1 MALAEGLSLGLAT
14 GVSCLAS
21 CGPVYAA
28 YLFSEKRSGR
38 QSLLVLLTLNL
49 GRFAAYVCFG
59 AVIGMLGGSIPS
71 GIRIPLSFAGYILF
85 SIFLLISTLRVNKK
99 CGGCGVSR
107 WTKFT
112 GSPFLL
118 GILTGFSL
126 CPAFLIA
133 LTSAFDA
140 GGALSGALLFAG
152 FFFGTT
158 VYMLPLSI
166 AGLFTARKWF
176 TAAARVLAVFV
187 AVYFMV
193 IGIRGLAAYYSQPA
207 DPLLVEP
214 QNDRSGVWSATD
226 QDTLYLLTFT
236 GMAGDRGL
244 ELAEDLSGAEMP
256 PMVVV
261 SADTTD
267 WLEALGRIPELSG
280 VIGPWWF
287 DHRSEAVLSDWQQQ
301 AVLEAEARRF
311 RLFAVEY
318 EPYDTERSGIVFQY
332 VTGFGYRCEP
342 DSGFSYLIRA
352 DLECVSSD
360 CSTCPAL
367 GGY

>member
-1 MALAEGLSLGLAT
+1 VALAEGLSLGLAT

-59 AVIGMLGGSIPS
+59 AIIGMLGGSIPS
-71 GIRIPLSFAGYILF
+71 SVRIPLSFAGYILF
-85 SIFLLISTLRVNKK
+85 SIFLLVSTLRVNKK

-118 GILTGFSL
+118 GILTGFSI

-140 GGALSGALLFAG
+140 GGALNGALLFAG

-158 VYMLPLSI
+158 VYMLPLSV
-166 AGLFTARKWF
+166 AGLFTAKKWF
-176 TAAARVLAVFV
+176 TMAARILAVFV

-193 IGIRGLAAYYSQPA
+193 IGVRGIAGYYQAPA
-207 DPLLVEP
+207 DPRQVGTTEDP
-214 QNDRSGVWSATD
+214 GVWNAMS
-226 QDTLYLLTFT
+226 QDSLYLLVFT

-244 ELAEDLSGAEMP
+244 DLAADLAGAEMP
-256 PMVVV
+256 PLVIIE
-261 SADTTD
+261 ADSSN
-267 WLEALGRIPELSG
+267 WGEALERIPELSG

-287 DHRSEAVLSDWQQQ
+287 DARSEAVLSQWQQL
-301 AVLEAEARRF
+301 AVSAADARRF
-311 RLFAVEY
+311 RMFAVAY
-318 EPYDTERSGIVFQY
+318 EPYDLERAGVVFQY
-332 VTGFGYRCEP
+332 MSGFGYRCEP
-342 DSGFSYLIRA
+342 DSGFSFLVRA

-367 GGY
+367 GNY

>member
-1 MALAEGLSLGLAT
+1 MAIAEGLSLGLAT

-49 GRFAAYVCFG
+49 GRFAAYVSFG
-59 AVIGMLGGSIPS
+59 AIIGLLGGTIPS
-71 GIRIPLSFAGYILF
+71 SVRIPLSFAGYILF
-85 SIFLLISTLRVNKK
+85 SIFLLASTLRVNRK

-107 WTKFT
+107 WTRFT

-118 GILTGFSL
+118 GILTGFSV

-166 AGLFTARKWF
+166 AGLFTAKKWF
-176 TAAARVLAVFV
+176 TGAARILAVFV

-193 IGIRGLAAYYSQPA
+193 TGVRGLARHYSAPP
-207 DPLLVEP
+207 DPRQVESSDDP
-214 QNDRSGVWSATD
+214 GVWHAMN
-226 QDTLYLLTFT
+226 QDSLYLLVFT
-236 GMAGDRGL
+236 DLQGDRGL
-244 ELAEDLSGAEMP
+244 ELASDLADADMP
-256 PMVVV
+256 PLVVIE
-261 SADTTD
+261 TD
-267 WLEALGRIPELSG
+267 SVHWGEALGRIPGLSG
-280 VIGPWWF
+280 VIAPWWF
-287 DHRSEAVLSDWQQQ
+287 DPRSEAVLSQWQRQ
-301 AVLEAEARRF
+301 AVEAADAAGF

-318 EPYDTERSGIVFQY
+318 EPYDSERAGIVYQY
-332 VTGFGYRCEP
+332 MSGFGYRCDP
-342 DSGFSYLIRA
+342 DSGFSFLVRA
-352 DLECVSSD
+352 DLECATSD
-360 CSTCPAL
+360 CSTCPAF

>member
-1 MALAEGLSLGLAT
+1 MAVAEGLSLGLAT

-28 YLFSEKRSGR
+28 YLFSEKRTGR

-49 GRFAAYVCFG
+49 GRFVAYVCFG
-59 AVIGMLGGSIPS
+59 AVIGMLGGSLPS
-71 GIRIPLSFAGYILF
+71 GIRIPLSFTGYILF
-85 SIFLLISTLRVNKK
+85 SIFLLVSTLRVNRK

-118 GILTGFSL
+118 GILTGFSI

-140 GGALSGALLFAG
+140 GGALNGALLFAG
-152 FFFGTT
+152 FFVGTT
-158 VYMLPLSI
+158 VYMLPLSV
-166 AGLFTARKWF
+166 AGLFTAKKWF

-193 IGIRGLAAYYSQPA
+193 IGARGLARYFAATPDPRQVETA
-207 DPLLVEP
+207 DDP
-214 QNDRSGVWSATD
+214 GVWHAMN
-226 QDTLYLLTFT
+226 QDSLYMLVFT

-244 ELAEDLSGAEMP
+244 DLAADLEGAEMP
-256 PMVVV
+256 PIVVIE
-261 SADTTD
+261 TD
-267 WLEALGRIPELSG
+267 SINWNEALERIPELSG

-287 DHRSEAVLSDWQQQ
+287 DPRSEAVLSEWQQQ
-301 AVLEAEARRF
+301 AAAAADSARF
-311 RLFAVEY
+311 RIFAVEY
-318 EPYDTERSGIVFQY
+318 EPYDSERAGIVYQY
-332 VTGFGYRCEP
+332 MSGFGYRCDP
-342 DSGFSYLIRA
+342 DSGFSFLVRA
-352 DLECVSSD
+352 DLECATSD
-360 CSTCPAL
+360 CSTCPAF